1 MHKFDKI
8 QDKDRENVEKL
19 ENFVKYWEIFK
30 NTEQISK
37 NTEKISEKLRVGNFQ
52 IMFPLKL
59 YPKKTAFI
67 YYER

>member
-37 NTEKISEKLRVGNFQ
+37 NTEQNYKNTEKILKKLRVGNF
-52 IMFPLKL
+52 
-59 YPKKTAFI
+59 
-67 YYER
+67 